1 MASMANE
8 TNTCRQYVE
17 PKLEAAGWNGSQHDY
32 TEQYYFTA
40 GKLRPKNR
48 RQPRGNRKFAD
59 YLLLYNGDFP
69 LAVVE
74 AKRKHKTPDDGL
86 DQARDYAQIL
96 GVKFAYS
103 TNGKGIVEYD
113 FTTGLQSDVVDT
125 FPSPD
130 ELWQRLRASQGLNDE
145 VIASRLS
152 SSFDDVA
159 EKLLI
164 PFNPN
169 NGKEPRYYQR
179 IAINRAV
186 EAILRERKRLL
197 ITMAT
202 GTGKTSVAFQI
213 CWKLANIGWNAD
225 GDHRSPRILF
235 LADRNVL
242 VDDPMT
248 KDFASFGED
257 KIHKIQGSATKGREL
272 YFAIYQAIA
281 QDKMRP
287 GLYREFSVD
296 YFDLIIVDE
305 CHRGSAKDESNWRAI
320 LEYFQPAYQLGLTAT
335 PKRQDN
341 VDTYAYFGNP
351 IYTYTLKQGIEDGF
365 LAPYRV
371 YRITTRSDK
380 DGWQPVKGQLDR
392 YGRTIPAELYQTPDF
407 ERKLVRSVR
416 TLAIAQH
423 ITDFLKRTDRHAKTI
438 VFCVDEEHVKEMVKT
453 LNNLNADITKDNPDY
468 ISRITSDAG
477 EIGKA
482 KLYQFKDVQ
491 NTSHVI
497 AVTSKLLTT
506 GVDIPLCQNVV
517 LVRVIRSMTDF
528 KQMIGRGTR
537 VKEEKGKT
545 YFNILD
551 YTNSTVL
558 FEDKDFDGDPALIQE
573 SEIDEQGHIIPDS
586 VQTQDLEL
594 DGDSN
599 YPTLDDH
606 GSRTAEVEADP
617 NFGWH
622 GLPADDGDEAPRKF
636 YADGGT
642 EEILDERRYDL
653 DEQQQLRLSR
663 LVDFTREQVRT
674 LYRSSVEIQQRW
686 VDLEQRSEI
695 IELLAERGIDF
706 DDLKDVAGLPDVDPF
721 DLLCHIAFDAPAMTY
736 KQRAERLRRRN
747 PDLFTRYGEDAR
759 AILETLVNKYA
770 EHGASELDLKTTL
783 KVNFPEYNVVEIAD
797 KFGGV
802 PQFRAA
808 MLQLQNL
815 LYSA

>member
-1 MASMANE
+1 MANE
-8 TNTCRQYVE
+8 TNTCRKYVE
-17 PKLEAAGWNGSQHDY
+17 PKLEDAGWDGKQHDY

-48 RQPRGNRKFAD
+48 RNLRGNRKFAD

-69 LAVVE
+69 LAIVE

-96 GVKFAYS
+96 GIKFAYS

-113 FTTGLQSDVVDT
+113 FTTGLQSDIMES

-130 ELWQRLRASQGLNDE
+130 ELWQRLRTSQGLNDE
-145 VIASRLS
+145 PIAERLGK
-152 SSFDDVA
+152 SFDEVA
-159 EKLLI
+159 ENLLA

-169 NGKEPRYYQR
+169 SGKEPHYYQR

-186 EAILRERKRLL
+186 EAILRDRKRLL

-213 CWKLANIGWNAD
+213 CWKLTNIGWNAA
-225 GDHRSPRILF
+225 GEHRPPRILF

-272 YFAIYQAIA
+272 YFATYQAIA
-281 QDKMRP
+281 PDKMRP
-287 GLYREFSVD
+287 GLYREYSPD

-305 CHRGSAKDESNWRAI
+305 CHRGSARDESNWRAI
-320 LEYFQPAYQLGLTAT
+320 LHYFQSAYQLGLTAT
-335 PKRQDN
+335 PRRQDN
-341 VDTYAYFGNP
+341 VDTYDYFGNP
-351 IYTYTLKQGIEDGF
+351 IYTYSLKQGIDDGF
-365 LAPYRV
+365 LAPYQV

-380 DGWQPVKGQLDR
+380 DGWKPEEGQLDR
-392 YGRTIPAELYQTPDF
+392 YGRTIPPEVYQTPDF
-407 ERKLVRSVR
+407 ERKLIR
-416 TLAIAQH
+416 TARTEAIAQH
-423 ITDFLKRTDRHAKTI
+423 ITDFLKRTNRYAKTI
-438 VFCVDEEHVKEMVKT
+438 VFCVDEPHVKRMVKA
-453 LNNLNADITKDNPDY
+453 LNNLNADITQANPDY
-468 ISRITSDAG
+468 VCRITSDAK

-491 NTSHVI
+491 NTTHVI

-506 GVDIPLCQNVV
+506 GVDVPLCQNVV

-528 KQMIGRGTR
+528 KQIIGRGTR
-537 VKEEKGKT
+537 VHEKKGKT

-551 YTNSTVL
+551 YTKSTVL
-558 FEDKDFDGDPALIQE
+558 FEDKDFDGEPALIQE
-573 SEIDEQGHIIPDS
+573 ADIDGQGKVIEGSEQTIIPEEVDES
-586 VQTQDLEL
+586 VYPLE
-594 DGDSN
+594 GDEAE
-599 YPTLDDH
+599 
-606 GSRTAEVEADP
+606 GVAEVDP
-617 NFGWH
+617 NAGFH
-622 GLPADDGDEAPRKF
+622 GLPKDDDELPPNKFYVDGD
-636 YADGGT
+636 T
-642 EEILDERRYDL
+642 EEIAEELRYDL
-653 DEQQQLRLSR
+653 DENQQLRLSR
-663 LVDFTREQVRT
+663 LVNFTREQVRT

-686 VDLEQRSEI
+686 IDLEQRSEI
-695 IELLAERGIDF
+695 IDLLAERGIDF
-706 DDLKDVAGLPDVDPF
+706 EDLKEVASLPDVDPF
-721 DLLCHIAFDAPAMTY
+721 DLLCHIAFDAPALTY
-736 KQRAERLRRRN
+736 RQRAERLRRRN
-747 PDLFTRYGEDAR
+747 PDLFTRYGEDAST
-759 AILETLVNKYA
+759 ILATLVDKYA
-770 EHGASELDLKTTL
+770 EHGASELDLQTTF
-783 KVNFPEYNVVEIAD
+783 KANFPEYNVLEIAE

-802 PQFRAA
+802 DQLRAA

>member
-1 MASMANE
+1 MANE
-8 TNTCRQYVE
+8 ANTCRRYVV
-17 PKLEAAGWNGSQHDY
+17 PKLETAGWDGQEHDY

-40 GKLRPKNR
+40 GKLKPKSR
-48 RQPRGNRKFAD
+48 RQLRGNRKFAD
-59 YLLLYNGDFP
+59 YILLYNGDFP

-86 DQARDYAQIL
+86 DQAMDYAQIL

-113 FTTGLQSDVVDT
+113 FTTGLQSDVMES
-125 FPSPD
+125 FPSPN
-130 ELWQRLRASQGLNDE
+130 ELWQRLRASQGLNE
-145 VIASRLS
+145 ESIAERLS
-152 SSFDDVA
+152 KSFNEVA
-159 EKLLI
+159 DQLLT

-213 CWKLANIGWNAD
+213 CWKLANIGWNAS
-225 GDHRSPRILF
+225 GEYRPPRILF

-248 KDFASFGED
+248 KDFASFSED

-281 QDKMRP
+281 KDKKRP
-287 GLYREFSVD
+287 GLYREFSRD

-305 CHRGSAKDESNWRAI
+305 CHRGSARDESNWRAI
-320 LEYFQPAYQLGLTAT
+320 LDYFQPAYQLGLTAT
-335 PKRQDN
+335 PKRKDN
-341 VDTYAYFGNP
+341 VNTYAYFGNP
-351 IYTYTLKQGIEDGF
+351 IYTYSLRQGIEDGF

-371 YRITTRSDK
+371 YRIKTRSDR
-380 DGWQPVKGQLDR
+380 DGWKPEAGQLDR
-392 YGRTIPAELYQTPDF
+392 YGRTLPDEMYQTSDF
-407 ERKLVRSVR
+407 ERKLVRKAR
-416 TLAIAQH
+416 TWAIAQH
-423 ITDFLKRTDRHAKTI
+423 ITDFLKRTDRNAKTI
-438 VFCVDEEHVKEMVKT
+438 VFCVDEEHVKEMVKA

-468 ISRITSDAG
+468 ISRITSDAK

-482 KLYQFKDVQ
+482 KLYEFKDVQ

-506 GVDIPLCQNVV
+506 GVDVPLCQNVV

-528 KQMIGRGTR
+528 KQIIGRGTR
-537 VKEEKGKT
+537 VREEKGKT

-558 FEDKDFDGDPALIQE
+558 FEDKDFDGEPALIQE
-573 SEIDEQGHIIPDS
+573 SEIDDEGQTIPGS
-586 VQTQDLEL
+586 EHTQDLDQDE
-594 DGDSN
+594 DSV
-599 YPTLDDH
+599 YPPEDENA
-606 GSRTAEVEADP
+606 GRTGEDEADP
-617 NFGWH
+617 NHGWH
-622 GLPADDGDEAPRKF
+622 GLPPEEQDDPPNKF
-636 YADGGT
+636 YVDGGT
-642 EEILDERRYDL
+642 EEIVDERRYDL
-653 DEQQQLRLSR
+653 TEDQQLQLSR

-686 VDLEQRSEI
+686 VDPEQRSEI
-695 IELLAERGIDF
+695 IDLLAARGIDF

-721 DLLCHIAFDAPAMTY
+721 DLLCHIAFNEPALTY
-736 KQRAERLRRRN
+736 KQRAEQLKRRN
-747 PDLFTRYGEDAR
+747 PDVFTSYGEDAR
-759 AILETLVNKYA
+759 AILETLLDKYA
-770 EHGASELDLKTTL
+770 EHGVSELDLQTTF
-783 KVNFPEYNVVEIAD
+783 KANFPEYNVLEIAE

-802 PQFRAA
+802 DQLRAA
-808 MLQLQNL
+808 MLQLQTL